1 MKQIA
6 TLFAALMLSFSA
18 LAQDLSV
25 INIISPVS
33 GCALTANEN
42 VTIRIFNFGPN
53 LPAGTTFNVSYT
65 INAGTPVTELVTL
78 SSVLLT
84 NSTLN
89 YTFTTQANLTT
100 PGVYS
105 FDGSV
110 SIAGDIN
117 PTNNA
122 FTGYNVTSTA
132 ASVGGTISGP
142 ASVCITGNSGA
153 VTLAGNTGNVTRWEY
168 STDGGVTWF
177 TLSNTTNTQ
186 SFTDLNTQ
194 TLYRAVVQNGSCTPA
209 TSSIH
214 TINIDNASVGGSISP
229 ATSSVCVSANSGTL
243 TLSGRTGNVVRWE
256 FSTDGGVTWNIIA
269 NTTATQTFTNIP
281 STRIYRAFVQNGTCN
296 GVYSANATVTVNP
309 LPVGGTINPATTTVC
324 SGSNSGTLTLSGHIS
339 SVARWEF
346 SIDGGVTWTNISNFT
361 ATQNFSNLTQSRL
374 YRARVQSGACGVT
387 YSSVAAVNVTTNTVG
402 GTVSPASVSVC
413 TGTNSGVV
421 NLTGSNGTVQFW
433 QFSIDGGTTWTNI
446 TNTTN
451 VQAYNNLTTTTMYR
465 AFSQSGGCAGA
476 FSAPT
481 TITVNSLSAGGT
493 VSGGMVVCSGTNAG
507 TLNLSGQN
515 GSITSWQFS
524 NDGITWSN
532 IANTTTSQSYLNLTD
547 TTFYRAIVANGVCPA
562 DTAVADTLFVDSV
575 TVGGTLTPATAVVCS
590 GINNGTITLS
600 GQVGNILRW
609 EYSTDNGLTWIT
621 ISNTST
627 TQAYTNVNVPTLY
640 RAVVQSGVC
649 ALAYSST
656 TLLTLNSPS
665 VAGTLYGSNTVCSGS
680 NSGLLTLV
688 GAQGSITNWEASTD
702 GGLTWSNIANTT
714 ANYNYLNL
722 TDTTIYRAIVTN
734 GICPADTSTLVTI
747 FVDSP
752 SVGGVVSVSDTVC
765 SGANSGT
772 VTLSGHVG
780 IVDGWEYSIDG
791 GVTWIYISNSTTT
804 QGYSNLT
811 QTTSY
816 RARVKNGVCPPITSI
831 EATITVDVPSIGG
844 TVSGSTSVCIS
855 GNSGTL
861 TLNGSSGNITTW
873 ESSTDG
879 GVTWVPN
886 GNTTATETYTNLTDT
901 TWYRAIVQSGVC
913 GGDTSSVGVITVDP
927 ATVGGVATPSD
938 TVCAGINGGVIYV
951 SGFVGSIIRWETSVD
966 GNNWIAFA
974 NTSDS
979 LIYSN
984 LNQTTFYRALVQ
996 SGVCAPAQYSAI
1008 DTIVVTSPANA
1019 GTISGAA
1026 SVCVGTGSGVLT
1038 LQNYVGNVTGW
1049 QSSTD
1054 GGLTWTNIANTT
1066 ASQNWSAPADTIW
1079 YRAIVANGA
1088 CAPDTSLPAMIAVL
1102 PQPVAAFTAAP
1113 VCEGNITA
1121 FVNTTTVASGFII
1134 FQSWDFGDNDASVA
1148 ANPTHLYATGGNYN
1162 VTLISIS
1169 NAGCSDTTSAT
1180 VVVNALPS
1188 AAIAAS
1194 GSTTLC
1200 AGDSITLSVPAVAT
1214 NTYNWSTTATTN
1226 SIVVNAAGTYSVAVT
1241 DTNTGCQS
1249 SDSIAVTVIPSPLAY
1264 AGLDQSVSSGE
1275 TIQLNG
1281 TGGAIYSWAPANGL
1295 NNTSIPSP
1303 LATVPFTITY
1313 TLTVTDL
1320 NGCSDTDAVTIT
1332 LLSDFNLI
1340 VANLMTPNGDGFN
1353 DVWNVMGIEQYP
1365 GNRVTIYN
1373 RNGML
1378 VYETENYNNT
1388 WGGTFNGAELPDG
1401 TYYYVITFP
1410 DTDREVKGA
1419 ITILHEGK

>member
-6 TLFAALMLSFSA
+6 TLFAALMLTVSA
-18 LAQDLSV
+18 FAQDLSV

-65 INAGTPVTELVTL
+65 INAGAPVTELVTL

-84 NSTLN
+84 NSTRN

-100 PGVYS
+100 PGSYI
-105 FDGSV
+105 FDATV

-122 FTGYNVTSTA
+122 FTGYTVTSTA
-132 ASVGGTISGP
+132 ASVGGTVSGP
-142 ASVCITGNSGA
+142 ASVCITGNTGA
-153 VTLAGNTGNVTRWEY
+153 VTLSGNTGNVIRWEY
-168 STDGGVTWF
+168 STDGGFTWF
-177 TLSNTTNTQ
+177 TLSNTTTSQ
-186 SFTDLNTQ
+186 AFTDLNTQ
-194 TLYRAVVQNGSCTPA
+194 TLYRAVVQNGTCTPA

-229 ATSSVCVSANSGTL
+229 ATSSVCVTANSGTL

-296 GVYSANATVTVNP
+296 GAYSANATVTVNP
-309 LPVGGTINPATTTVC
+309 VPVGGTINPAVTTVC
-324 SGSNSGTLTLSGHIS
+324 AGTNSGTLTLSGHIS

-361 ATQNFSNLTQSRL
+361 PNQNFSNLTQSRL
-374 YRARVQSGACGVT
+374 YRVRVQSGACGVT
-387 YSSVAAVNVTTNTVG
+387 YSAIAAVNVTTTTVA
-402 GTVSPASVSVC
+402 GTVTPAAISVC

-421 NLTGSNGTVQFW
+421 NLTGSNGSVLFW
-433 QFSIDGGTTWTNI
+433 ESSTDGGITWTNI
-446 TNTTN
+446 ANTTT

-465 AFSQSGGCAGA
+465 AFSQSGGCTGA
-476 FSAPT
+476 YSPPT
-481 TITVNSLSAGGT
+481 TITVNGLSLGGS
-493 VSGGMVVCSGTNAG
+493 VSGGMVVCSGTNSG

-515 GSITSWQFS
+515 GSVVTWQSS
-524 NDGITWSN
+524 NDGIIWNN
-532 IANTTTSQSYLNLTD
+532 IANTTASQSFLNITD
-547 TTFYRAIVANGVCPA
+547 TTFYRAIVANGVCPS
-562 DTAVADTLFVDSV
+562 DTSAVDTLFVDSV
-575 TVGGTLTPATAVVCS
+575 TVGGTLSPAAAVVCS
-590 GINNGTITLS
+590 GQNNGTIVLS
-600 GQVGNILRW
+600 GHVGNVLRW

-621 ISNTST
+621 ISNTSSS
-627 TQAYTNVNVPTLY
+627 QAYTNVSVPTLY

-656 TLLTLNSPS
+656 TLLTLNAPS
-665 VAGTLYGSNTVCSGS
+665 AAGTLYGSNTVCSGS

-688 GAQGSITNWEASTD
+688 GAQGNILNWEASMD
-702 GGLTWSNIANTT
+702 GGITWMTIANTT
-714 ANYNYLNL
+714 ANYNFLNL
-722 TDTTIYRAIVTN
+722 TDTTIYRAVVAN

-772 VTLSGHVG
+772 VTLSGQVG

-844 TVSGSTSVCIS
+844 TVSGSTAVCIS

-861 TLNGSSGNITTW
+861 TLTGSSGNITTW

-879 GVTWVPN
+879 GLTWVPN
-886 GNTTATETYTNLTDT
+886 GNTTTSQPYTNLTDT

-913 GGDTSSVGVITVDP
+913 GGDTSTVGVITVDP

-938 TVCAGINGGVIYV
+938 TVCAGANGGVIRV
-951 SGFVGSIIRWETSVD
+951 VGFVGNIIRWETSVD

-984 LNQTTFYRALVQ
+984 LNQTTYYRALVQ
-996 SGVCAPAQYSAI
+996 SGVCAPALYSAI
-1008 DTIVVTSPANA
+1008 DTIVVTTPASA
-1019 GTISGAA
+1019 GSIIGAA
-1026 SVCVGTGSGVLT
+1026 SVCVGTGSGTLT
-1038 LQNYVGNVTGW
+1038 LQNFVGNVTSW

-1054 GGLTWTNIANTT
+1054 GGATWTNIANTSAT
-1066 ASQNWSAPADTIW
+1066 QNWSAPADTIW

-1088 CAPDTSLPAMIAVL
+1088 CAPDTSAPAMIAVL

-1113 VCEGNITA
+1113 VCLGNMTN
-1121 FVNTTTVASGFII
+1121 FVNTTTVSQGFII
-1134 FQSWDFGDNDASVA
+1134 FQSWDFGDNDASIA
-1148 ANPTHLYATGGNYN
+1148 ANPTHPYSSGGNYN
-1162 VTLISIS
+1162 VTLITIS
-1169 NAGCSDTTSAT
+1169 NSGCSDTAT
-1180 VVVNALPS
+1180 GVVTVNALPVAS
-1188 AAIAAS
+1188 ITAS
-1194 GSTTLC
+1194 GNTTLC
-1200 AGDSITLSVPAVAT
+1200 AGDSITLSVPLTAT
-1214 NTYNWSTTATTN
+1214 NTYSWSTSAITN
-1226 SIVVNAAGTYSVAVT
+1226 SIVVNTAATYSVTVT
-1241 DTNTGCQS
+1241 DTNTGCQN
-1249 SDSIAVTVIPSPLAY
+1249 SDSVEVNVIPSPVAY

-1275 TIQLNG
+1275 TIQLLG
-1281 TGGAIYSWAPANGL
+1281 SGGSLYNWSPSNGL
-1295 NNTSIPSP
+1295 SNINIASP

-1332 LLSDFNLI
+1332 LLSDFNLV

-1353 DVWNVMGIEQYP
+1353 DVWNVIGIDQYP

-1410 DTDREVKGA
+1410 DSDREVKGA